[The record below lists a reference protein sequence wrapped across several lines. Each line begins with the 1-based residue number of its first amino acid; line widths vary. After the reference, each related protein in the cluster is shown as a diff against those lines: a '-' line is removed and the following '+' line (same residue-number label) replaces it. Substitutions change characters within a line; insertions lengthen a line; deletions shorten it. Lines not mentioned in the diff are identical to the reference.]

1 MAGQNIRGA
10 YESGD
15 RLALD
20 GAGWLGDVHRCE
32 CGFAM
37 G

>member
-1 MAGQNIRGA
+1 MAEQNIRRA

-15 RLALD
+15 RLALN
-20 GAGWLGDVHRCE
+20 GAGWLGDVHLYE

-37 G
+37 R